1 MMEDVINMAVSG
13 INTGHSA
20 EELVAPHSDG
30 NAVTAMAAPAEPP
43 PKRPRLQIFAG
54 PGGEVTDDASLR
66 ALLVGLHEAVCVR
79 LEAVETR
86 LLALESR
93 CGHVEEKLS
102 LVLLGRA
109 TTGSVVGAPTVS
121 MQAGSPWGVTH
132 SSMKVRSAVPG
143 RRHAPV
149 LVKVPEP
156 SAAAVTAAAV
166 ATMAEAVVASVE
178 VEEAEGVGRL
188 QVHLPV
194 LCQVHLPV
202 LCQVTFAASLPG
214 TFAGSSP
221 GTFAGSLSGYI
232 CWFFARLHL
241 LVLCQ
246 VHLLILCQV
255 TSAGSLPG
263 YICRGGGAVA
273 APTRCA
279 RPPAANQET
288 PPRGGGGRGV
298 VGGGGGSGGNFHPS
312 VTLITLN
319 SEEDFPDGTW
329 LGDESNAELRV
340 RCPMTPGDLLH
351 VTAACPT
358 PEKMALTLLDHLFH
372 REVQANS
379 NLSGL
384 GRHGKKQLDPLMV
397 YGIRCHLFHKFGIAE
412 CDWYRIKQSIDSKCR
427 TAWRR
432 KQRGQSLAVKGFSRR
447 STAAADAAAAAG
459 GGGGGGGGGDGGGV
473 CREGTQLHSYTLA
486 SGQQVH
492 IQHVGEDGQIIPT
505 GNLQIHQVHVSQ
517 DGELIAV
524 TAGDA
529 SSSAGDVST
538 TTLPAGSIQVQYVQL
553 APAGGGGGGSG
564 GGGGDDVR
572 DGGHDGGAV
581 TTAVMEVAARDF
593 QAVLSPHLGVVQG
606 GQIHIHQEATGT
618 TTTTTAATTLTNV
631 VHIQVPASSSS
642 SSSTSSSSSS

>member
-188 QVHLPV
+188 QEEVEDEEEQEEDEEEQEEDEEEEV
-194 LCQVHLPV
+194 E
-202 LCQVTFAASLPG
+202 G
-214 TFAGSSP
+214 
-221 GTFAGSLSGYI
+221 
-232 CWFFARLHL
+232 
-241 LVLCQ
+241 
-246 VHLLILCQV
+246 
-255 TSAGSLPG
+255 
-263 YICRGGGAVA
+263 RGGGGGPDALRSPSGSQSGDA
-273 APTRCA
+273 AT
-279 RPPAANQET
+279 
-288 PPRGGGGRGV
+288 GGGGRGV